1 MSTKISINPRVF
13 ATVQIALISFFMFAD
28 QNLMGPNMTQIGMEF
43 GFNDSDSR
51 DHYLGSL
58 INLAFWLLGG
68 TVSLFIGYFTDLI
81 SRKKLFLIIV
91 IIGEIPCLLS
101 GFASSYI
108 QFFIFR
114 ALTGIGIGGII
125 PLTYSLLGDYFSS
138 KERIKI
144 VTFIGFASGMGVA
157 IGQLTAG
164 MLGETY
170 GWRLPFIIFSI
181 PNFIL
186 GVIFY
191 LTTKNPKRGAM
202 DGNSEKFQ
210 ISDFK
215 NFKTLFNTKTNRLVF
230 LQGLFGTVPWAVFGT
245 FMIDYLS
252 FNLKYERDGAATL
265 ALTIVGGMA
274 ILSSVIGGF
283 VGNKLYNKNPK
294 YLPLFCGLTT
304 ILGVIPTLLLINVPQ
319 NNETLLFTYAV
330 LTGLFIAMT
339 PPNMKVILMN
349 VNNPLNRGKVF
360 SLYNFS
366 DDLGRGFGPFIIGS
380 LLVVLF
386 GRNIAFNVASI
397 FWLICGCFILMM
409 VKTFPQEDNGGQS

>member
-101 GFASSYI
+101 GFASSYTE
-108 QFFIFR
+108 FFIFR

>member
-1 MSTKISINPRVF
+1 MNSKISINPRVF
-13 ATVQIALISFFMFAD
+13 ATIQIALISFFMFAD

-43 GFNDSDSR
+43 GLNDSESR

-58 INLAFWLLGG
+58 VNLAFWLLGG

-108 QFFIFR
+108 EFFIYR

-157 IGQLTAG
+157 IGQLASG

-170 GWRLPFIIFSI
+170 GWRLPFIIFAI

-186 GVIFY
+186 GMIFY

-202 DGNSEKFQ
+202 DEDSEKFE

-215 NFKTLFNTKTNRLVF
+215 NFKSLFNTKTNRLVF

-252 FNLKYERDGAATL
+252 QDLNYKIDGAATL

-283 VGNKLYNKNPK
+283 IGNKLYNKNPK

-304 ILGVIPTLLLINVPQ
+304 ILGVIPTILLINVPE
-319 NNETLLFTYAV
+319 NNEPLLFAYAAF
-330 LTGLFIAMT
+330 TGLFIAMT

-380 LLVVLF
+380 LLVVLL

-409 VKTFPQEDNGGQS
+409 VKTFPQEHNGGQS